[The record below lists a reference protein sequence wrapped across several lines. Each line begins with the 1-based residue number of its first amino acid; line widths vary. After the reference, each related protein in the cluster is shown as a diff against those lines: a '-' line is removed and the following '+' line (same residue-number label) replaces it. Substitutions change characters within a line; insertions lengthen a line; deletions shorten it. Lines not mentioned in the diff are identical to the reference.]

1 MLLTFRLA
9 YRNLFRN
16 TRRTAL
22 TCLLISCSLAALML
36 VDGFILGMLKVM
48 IETTTKTFAGEA
60 QIHRRGFL
68 DSFDSDLYIVDTDS
82 IESVLAAD
90 KRVAAYSVRTA
101 TGGMISSSNNMAGG
115 LIYGVAPDQE
125 ASVSKLKTAIVKG
138 RYFTGGQTDI
148 LIGEDMA
155 DLLEVD
161 LGDRLVLTLAE
172 VDGGELSQALFRL
185 SGIFRFGMRELDKSL
200 VFIPL
205 AKSREILGMETGGH
219 EVAMQFVDP
228 KDAAN
233 PNLSLFQNLST
244 GDNEALGWPDFFPQ
258 IQAMLEMVDYST
270 LIIAVVLFLLAS
282 FGVINSMFM
291 SIYERIYEFGVIKAI
306 GTQPKQLV
314 QLILMEAFVLGLISV
329 VFGLLLGGLSSYYF
343 SIEGIPLG
351 EFEFEGISL
360 ADSIKT
366 QLKLNQ
372 FIDFPFYVM
381 LLTIAASI
389 YPARFAARIIP
400 SVALQRTL

>member
-16 TRRTAL
+16 TRRTVL

-36 VDGFILGMLKVM
+36 VDGLILGMLKVM
-48 IETTTKTFAGEA
+48 IDSTTKTFAGEA

-101 TGGMISSSNNMAGG
+101 TGGMISSTNNMTGG
-115 LIYGVAPDQE
+115 LIYGVAADRE
-125 ASVSKLKTAIVKG
+125 AGVSKLKKSIVKG
-138 RYFTGGQTDI
+138 RYFTGVETEI

-155 DLLEVD
+155 DLLEVE
-161 LGDRLVLTLAE
+161 LGDRIVITLAE
-172 VDGGELSQALFRL
+172 VDGGELSQALFRV
-185 SGIFRFGMRELDKSL
+185 SGIFRFGMRELDKGL

-205 AKSREILGMETGGH
+205 DKSREILGMHSGGH
-219 EVAMQFVDP
+219 EVAIQFVDP
-228 KDAAN
+228 QDATN
-233 PNLSLFQNLST
+233 PNLSLFQALSE

-270 LIIAVVLFLLAS
+270 LIVGVVLFLLAS

-291 SIYERIYEFGVIKAI
+291 SIYERTYEFGVIKAI

-314 QLILMEAFVLGLISV
+314 QLILIEAFLLGLISV
-329 VFGLLLGGLSSYYF
+329 FFGLLLGGLSSYYL
-343 SIEGIPLG
+343 SIHGVPLG

-360 ADSIKT
+360 ANSIKT
-366 QLKLNQ
+366 ELKLNQ
-372 FIDFPFYVM
+372 FIDFPFYVL
-381 LLTIAASI
+381 LLTMAASI
-389 YPARFAARIIP
+389 YPARFAAKIIP
-400 SVALQRTL
+400 SIALQRSL

>member
-1 MLLTFRLA
+1 
-9 YRNLFRN
+9 
-16 TRRTAL
+16 
-22 TCLLISCSLAALML
+22 
-36 VDGFILGMLKVM
+36 
-48 IETTTKTFAGEA
+48 
-60 QIHRRGFL
+60 
-68 DSFDSDLYIVDTDS
+68 
-82 IESVLAAD
+82 
-90 KRVAAYSVRTA
+90 
-101 TGGMISSSNNMAGG
+101 
-115 LIYGVAPDQE
+115 
-125 ASVSKLKTAIVKG
+125 
-138 RYFTGGQTDI
+138 
-148 LIGEDMA
+148 
-155 DLLEVD
+155 
-161 LGDRLVLTLAE
+161 
-172 VDGGELSQALFRL
+172 
-185 SGIFRFGMRELDKSL
+185 
-200 VFIPL
+200 
-205 AKSREILGMETGGH
+205 METGGH

-233 PNLSLFQNLST
+233 PNLSLFQNLSK

-314 QLILMEAFVLGLISV
+314 QLILMEAFMLGLISV
-329 VFGLLLGGLSSYYF
+329 IFGLLLGGLSSYYF

-389 YPARFAARIIP
+389 YPARFAARTIP